1 MDNKTKII
9 NRILK
14 AEINKRNG
22 KFKQGEYLN
31 LLKRLDKSFKLDLF
45 KKWVSGVGTKKK
57 LG

>member
-45 KKWVSGVGTKKK
+45 KK
-57 LG
+57 